1 MAFAVKLEKFEGPLD
16 LLLELIEAAKLD
28 ISQISLA
35 RVTDEYLTRLQ
46 ENPQIPPEELADF
59 LVVASRLLYIKSR
72 LLLPFLNLGE
82 AEAEGDLEAQLKIY
96 KEYLEASRNV
106 AAMIGR
112 RRFLFVHEKLPHV
125 EIGFAPPKKLTADQL
140 ADAGEEA
147 YTVIR
152 VAPPKKLTSDQL
164 AELFRTVLRRLELI
178 VRLPQAVIEKTVSI
192 HEKITE
198 IQALVSKAVRMTF
211 KEMMASAGSRI
222 EIVVSFLALLE
233 LIKQKAVSVSQSD
246 LFEDI
251 TIEKTEAVPA

>member
-1 MAFAVKLEKFEGPLD
+1 MEFAVKLEKFEGPLS
-16 LLLELIEAAKLD
+16 LLLELIESAKLD

-35 RVTDEYLTRLQ
+35 KVTDEYLTRLQ
-46 ENPQIPPEELADF
+46 ANPQIPPEELADF

-72 LLLPFLNLGE
+72 LLLPFLNLGQD
-82 AEAEGDLEAQLKIY
+82 EAEGDLETQLKIY
-96 KEYLEASRNV
+96 KEYLDASRNI
-106 AAMIGR
+106 AAIIGK
-112 RRFLFVHEKLPHV
+112 RRFLFVHEKLPHI

-140 ADAGEEA
+140 A
-147 YTVIR
+147 
-152 VAPPKKLTSDQL
+152 
-164 AELFRTVLRRLELI
+164 ELFRMVLRRLELI

-198 IQALVSKAVRMTF
+198 IQALVSKAIRLSFRELMT
-211 KEMMASAGSRI
+211 SAESRI

-233 LIKQKAVSVSQSD
+233 LIKQRAVSVSQAD

>member
-16 LLLELIEAAKLD
+16 LLLELIETAKLD

-35 RVTDEYLTRLQ
+35 KVTDEYLSRLQ

-82 AEAEGDLEAQLKIY
+82 AEDEGDLETQLKIY
-96 KEYLEASRNV
+96 KEYLEASRTV
-106 AAMIGR
+106 AAMIGK
-112 RRFLFVHEKLPHV
+112 RRFLFVHEKLPHI
-125 EIGFAPPKKLTADQL
+125 EIGFAPPKKLTA
-140 ADAGEEA
+140 E
-147 YTVIR
+147 
-152 VAPPKKLTSDQL
+152 QL
-164 AELFRTVLRRLELI
+164 AELFRAVLRRLDLI

-198 IQALVSKAVRMTF
+198 IQALVSKAVRLTF
-211 KEMMASAGSRI
+211 KEMMSSAESRI

-233 LIKQKAVSVSQSD
+233 LIKQKAVSVSQAD